1 VNKKHQFERETTIA
15 ENLKSIHSKD
25 MIAKQQQI
33 QHLYQRAGFGLRPDE
48 LKKKEGSS
56 IPHLVEELF
65 RDSEKYEPI
74 YFIEDP
80 LQGRSDQDIKDLKL
94 AVLFVK
100 SFQELQ
106 KLNLHWIDKMAVTQ
120 AQLRE
125 RMTYF
130 WHNHFA
136 THVKISWLMQ
146 EQNNTLRRHALG
158 SFREMLHAIAKDPA
172 MLIYL
177 NNQQNTKKAPNENFA
192 RELMELFTLGEG
204 NYTEKD
210 IKESA
215 RAFTGWKTNKRGQY
229 QFVKKQHDFG
239 AKEFMGKRGNFSGEE
254 IIDMILEKPEC
265 AYFITRKVYQYFVN
279 PQVDEEIVA
288 ELAQDF
294 YESDYYITTLLLKIF
309 LSNWFYEEQH
319 VGSLIKSP
327 IELIVGYKRV
337 LGLEMRN
344 TRFLLNNQKLLG
356 QMLFNP
362 PNVAGWPHANEWIDS
377 SSLLIRMRLPM
388 IMLGMDEFDIE
399 VEPEYESMGVQD
411 NKTRIPRFQK
421 AKVNWKPLLKHYK
434 RVPDKKLA
442 ESIVGGLIVAPKER
456 IDLKAMRDFA
466 DDNSKESLIKTL
478 VIRCMSLPEY
488 QVC

>member
-1 VNKKHQFERETTIA
+1 MGVYDKN
-15 ENLKSIHSKD
+15 
-25 MIAKQQQI
+25 MIDKEQQV
-33 QHLYQRAGFGLRPDE
+33 QHLFQRAGFGLRPDE
-48 LKKKEGSS
+48 LKKKSSRS
-56 IPHLVEELF
+56 IPRLVEGLF
-65 RDSEKYEPI
+65 ADSARYEQI
-74 YFIEDP
+74 YFIDDP
-80 LQGRSDQDIKDLKL
+80 LKGRTDKDIKDLKL

-100 SFQELQ
+100 SFQQLQ
-106 KLNLHWIDKMAVTQ
+106 KLNLHWIEKMATSP

-125 RMTYF
+125 RMTFF

-146 EQNNTLRRHALG
+146 VQNNTIRKHALG
-158 SFREMLHAIAKDPA
+158 SFRDLLHAIAKDPA

-204 NYTEKD
+204 NYTEQD

-229 QFVKKQHDFG
+229 FFARKQHDFG
-239 AKEFMGKRGNFSGEE
+239 SKVFMGKTGNFSGEE
-254 IIDMILEKPEC
+254 IIDMILDKPEC
-265 AYFITRKVYQYFVN
+265 AYFITRKVYQHFVN
-279 PQVDEEIVA
+279 PVVNEKIVA

-294 YESDYYITTLLLKIF
+294 YKSDYDITTLLLKIF
-309 LSNWFYEEQH
+309 LSKWFYREEN

-327 IELIVGYKRV
+327 VELIVGYKR
-337 LGLEMRN
+337 LLNLEMKN
-344 TRFLLNNQKLLG
+344 DRFLLQNQRLLG

-362 PNVAGWPHANEWIDS
+362 PNVAGWPHANDWIDS

-411 NKTRIPRFQK
+411 TKTRIPRFQK
-421 AKVNWKPLLKHYK
+421 ALVDWKPILKYYK
-434 RVPDKKLA
+434 NIPEKELPG
-442 ESIVGGLIVAPKER
+442 SIVEGLIVAPKNR
-456 IDLKAMRDFA
+456 IDYKALHDFA
-466 DDNSKESLIKTL
+466 DDSSRESLIKTL
-478 VIRCMSLPEY
+478 FIRCMSLPEF
-488 QVC
+488 QAC